1 MFWLRNNFH
10 FRNLIRKPDSIT
22 CNFCLVLAQEPVTPM
37 LPPIGLKAT
46 VLSANT
52 IVVTWTDNSLG
63 KIQRITDNRYYTLRY
78 ITIPQGRNRYM
89 FINTTDLVCHIDELK
104 PDTQYEFS
112 VKVTK
117 GKRKSTWSMS
127 VVNTTQEAGELS
139 LRLDYKYLK
148 RKNANL
154 FKSICFNIC
163 FGPPKEPSH

>member
-1 MFWLRNNFH
+1 
-10 FRNLIRKPDSIT
+10 
-22 CNFCLVLAQEPVTPM
+22 
-37 LPPIGLKAT
+37 
-46 VLSANT
+46 
-52 IVVTWTDNSLG
+52 
-63 KIQRITDNRYYTLRY
+63 
-78 ITIPQGRNRYM
+78 M

-148 RKNANL
+148 CKIANL
-154 FKSICFNIC
+154 FLSIHFNTC
-163 FGPPKEPSH
+163 FGCPKEPSH

>member
-1 MFWLRNNFH
+1 MMILH
-10 FRNLIRKPDSIT
+10 HSDIIS
-22 CNFCLVLAQEPVTPM
+22 CLVAEEQVESM

-78 ITIPQGRNRYM
+78 NTIPASRKG
-89 FINTTDLVCHIDELK
+89 FKSVNTTDLVCHIDDLK

-127 VVNTTQEAGELS
+127 VINTTQEAG
-139 LRLDYKYLK
+139 K
-148 RKNANL
+148 
-154 FKSICFNIC
+154 
-163 FGPPKEPSH
+163 

>member
-1 MFWLRNNFH
+1 
-10 FRNLIRKPDSIT
+10 
-22 CNFCLVLAQEPVTPM
+22 M

-78 ITIPQGRNRYM
+78 NSIPPSRKGYKS
-89 FINTTDLVCHIDELK
+89 INTTDLVCHIDDLK

-127 VVNTTQEAGELS
+127 VENTTQEAGRWLYKKVKRCNYNKNFLS
-139 LRLDYKYLK
+139 SYSY
-148 RKNANL
+148 
-154 FKSICFNIC
+154 
-163 FGPPKEPSH
+163 PKLCLQY